1 MRNFNYQEMENLMAT
16 GLKSAKIASQKA
28 DTKTLPRKLLAPA
41 LIFSITLTQIPFLVT
56 IYFSLMEWNLLKP
69 QDKAFAG
76 FDNYIYVFK
85 TGDLLPAI
93 IATVGLT
100 AFSVISSLLVGLFF
114 AVLLDRKFIGQ
125 SVART
130 LIIKPLLIMPA
141 ASALIWK
148 FSMFDTNI
156 GVINFVV
163 QKLGFSAIGWSTQY
177 PYLSVIILLTW
188 QYAPFMMLILLSG
201 LQSQSREVLEAA
213 AVDRAGVWRTFVFIT
228 LPHLRQ
234 YIEIAILLGTIMLLQ
249 AFDPIAIMTKGTGG
263 TKTLAYLLYERAFVG
278 MNVGQAAAY
287 GVVTVI
293 LTIIVATISLRSLF
307 KVFIAGVSK

>member
-1 MRNFNYQEMENLMAT
+1 MAA
-16 GLKSAKIASQKA
+16 GLKRQNQEKSAVKEKL
-28 DTKTLPRKLLAPA
+28 LPRKLIAPA
-41 LIFSITLTQIPFLVT
+41 LIFSIVLTQVPFLVT

-69 QDKAFAG
+69 QEKAFAG
-76 FDNYIYVFK
+76 IDNYIYVFQ

-100 AFSVISSLLVGLFF
+100 AFSVICSLFVGLFF
-114 AVLLDRKFIGQ
+114 AVLLDRKFRGQ

-130 LIIKPLLIMPA
+130 LIITPFLIMPA

-156 GVINFVV
+156 GVINYIV

-177 PYLSVIILLTW
+177 PYISVIILLTW

-213 AVDRAGVWRTFVFIT
+213 SVDRAGIWRTFAFIT

-249 AFDPIAIMTKGTGG
+249 AFDPVAIMTKGTGG

-307 KVFIAGVSK
+307 KVFISGVNK

>member
-1 MRNFNYQEMENLMAT
+1 MRKPMAT
-16 GLKSAKIASQKA
+16 GLKSARTASRKA
-28 DTKTLPRKLLAPA
+28 DSKNLPRKLLAPA

-56 IYFSLMEWNLLKP
+56 IYFSLMQWNLLKP

-76 FDNYIYVFK
+76 VDNYIYVFK
-85 TGDLLPAI
+85 TGDLLPAV

-114 AVLLDRKFIGQ
+114 AVLLDRKFTGQ
-125 SVART
+125 SIART
-130 LIIKPLLIMPA
+130 LVITPFLIMPA

-148 FSMFDTNI
+148 YSMFDTNI

-188 QYAPFMMLILLSG
+188 QFAPFMMLILLSG
-201 LQSQSREVLEAA
+201 LQSQSSEVLEAA
-213 AVDRAGVWRTFVFIT
+213 SVDRAGVWRTFAFIT

-293 LTIIVATISLRSLF
+293 LTIVVATISLRSLF
-307 KVFIAGVSK
+307 KVFISGVSK

>member
-1 MRNFNYQEMENLMAT
+1 MAT
-16 GLKSAKIASQKA
+16 RVVKKPAKTDIDKAKS
-28 DTKTLPRKLLAPA
+28 LPRKLIAPA
-41 LIFSITLTQIPFLVT
+41 LIFSLALTQIPFLVT
-56 IYFSLMEWNLLKP
+56 IYFSFMRWNLLKP
-69 QDKAFAG
+69 QEKAFAG
-76 FDNYIYVFK
+76 FENYIHVFK

-93 IATVGLT
+93 TATVGLT
-100 AFSVISSLLVGLFF
+100 AFSVICSLLVGLGF
-114 AVLLDRKFIGQ
+114 AVLLDRKFKGQ
-125 SVART
+125 SIVRT
-130 LIIKPLLIMPA
+130 LIITPFLIMPA

-156 GVINFVV
+156 GIINFVA
-163 QKLGFSAIGWSTQY
+163 QKLGFDAIGWSTQY

-188 QYAPFMMLILLSG
+188 QFAPFMMLILLSG
-201 LQSQSREVLEAA
+201 LQSQSKEVLEAA
-213 AVDRAGVWRTFVFIT
+213 SVDRAGAWRTFTLIT

-234 YIEIAILLGTIMLLQ
+234 YIEVAVLLGTIMLLQ
-249 AFDPIAIMTKGTGG
+249 AFDPVAIMTKGTGG

-307 KVFIAGVSK
+307 KVFISGVNK

>member
-1 MRNFNYQEMENLMAT
+1 MGNLMAT
-16 GLKSAKIASQKA
+16 GLKSAKVSSPKQE
-28 DTKTLPRKLLAPA
+28 TRSLPRKLLAPA
-41 LIFSITLTQIPFLVT
+41 LIFSVTLTQIPFLVT

-76 FDNYIYVFK
+76 FNNYIYVFE

-100 AFSVISSLLVGLFF
+100 SFSVLSSLFVGLFF

-125 SVART
+125 SIART
-130 LIIKPLLIMPA
+130 LIITPFLIMPA

-163 QKLGFSAIGWSTQY
+163 QKLGFSAISWSTQY

-213 AVDRAGVWRTFVFIT
+213 AVDRAGVWRTFTFIT

-249 AFDPIAIMTKGTGG
+249 AFDPIAIMSKGTGG

-293 LTIIVATISLRSLF
+293 LTIIVATISLRRLF
-307 KVFIAGVSK
+307 KVFIVGVSK

>member
-1 MRNFNYQEMENLMAT
+1 MAKVKEKVV
-16 GLKSAKIASQKA
+16 GNDDLAAAKS
-28 DTKTLPRKLLAPA
+28 LPRKLIAPA
-41 LIFSITLTQIPFLVT
+41 LIFSVVMTQVPFLVT
-56 IYFSLMEWNLLKP
+56 IYYSLTDWNLLKP
-69 QDKAFAG
+69 TEKHFAG
-76 FDNYIYVFK
+76 FDNYLYVFK
-85 TGDLLPAI
+85 TGDLVPAI
-93 IATVGLT
+93 VATVGLT
-100 AFSVISSLLVGLFF
+100 AFSVIAALLVGLLF
-114 AVLLDRKFIGQ
+114 AILLDRKFKGQ
-125 SVART
+125 SVVRT
-130 LIIKPLLIMPA
+130 LMITPFLLMPT

-163 QKLGFSAIGWSTQY
+163 QKLGFAPIGWSTQY

-213 AVDRAGVWRTFVFIT
+213 SVDRAGVWRTFTLIT

-234 YIEIAILLGTIMLLQ
+234 YVEIAVLLGTIMILQ
-249 AFDPIAIMTKGTGG
+249 AFDPVAIMTKGTGG

-287 GVVTVI
+287 GVITVV
-293 LTIIVATISLRSLF
+293 LTIVVATISLRSLF
-307 KVFIAGVSK
+307 KVFMSGVNK

>member
-1 MRNFNYQEMENLMAT
+1 MGVKVSKDQV
-16 GLKSAKIASQKA
+16 LKAKEKS
-28 DTKTLPRKLLAPA
+28 LPRKLIAPA
-41 LIFSITLTQIPFLVT
+41 LIFSITLTQVPFLVT
-56 IYFSLMEWNLLKP
+56 IYYSLMEWNLLKP
-69 QDKAFAG
+69 QDRAFAG
-76 FDNYIYVFK
+76 IDNYIYVFQN
-85 TGDLLPAI
+85 GSLLPAI
-93 IATVGLT
+93 TATVGIT
-100 AFSVISSLLVGLFF
+100 AISVITSLLVGLFF
-114 AVLLDRKFIGQ
+114 AVLLDRKFRGQ
-125 SVART
+125 ALART
-130 LIIKPLLIMPA
+130 LIITPFLIMPA

-156 GVINFVV
+156 GVINFIV

-188 QYAPFMMLILLSG
+188 QFAPFMMLILLSG
-201 LQSQSREVLEAA
+201 LQSQSSEVLEAA
-213 AVDRAGVWRTFVFIT
+213 SVDRAGVWRTFAFIT

-293 LTIIVATISLRSLF
+293 LTIVVATISLRSLF

>member
-1 MRNFNYQEMENLMAT
+1 MLKVKKQD
-16 GLKSAKIASQKA
+16 KSAVKEKL
-28 DTKTLPRKLLAPA
+28 LPRKLIAPA
-41 LIFSITLTQIPFLVT
+41 LIFSIALTQVPFLVT
-56 IYFSLMEWNLLKP
+56 IYFSLMKWNLLKP
-69 QDKAFAG
+69 QEKAFAG
-76 FDNYIYVFK
+76 IDNYLYVFK

-93 IATVGLT
+93 IATVGIT

-114 AVLLDRKFIGQ
+114 AVLLDRKFRGQ

-130 LIIKPLLIMPA
+130 LIITPFLIMPA

-156 GVINFVV
+156 GIINFVV
-163 QKLGFSAIGWSTQY
+163 QKLGFSAIEWSTQY
-177 PYLSVIILLTW
+177 PYISVIILLTW

-213 AVDRAGVWRTFVFIT
+213 SVDRAGIWRIFSLIT

-249 AFDPIAIMTKGTGG
+249 AFDPVAILTKGTGG

-287 GVVTVI
+287 GVVTVLI
-293 LTIIVATISLRSLF
+293 TIIVATISLRSLF
-307 KVFIAGVSK
+307 KVFISGVSK

>member
-1 MRNFNYQEMENLMAT
+1 MENLMAT
-16 GLKSAKIASQKA
+16 GSKSAKVSSPKQE
-28 DTKTLPRKLLAPA
+28 TRSLPRKLLAPA
-41 LIFSITLTQIPFLVT
+41 LIFSVTLTQIPFLVT

-76 FDNYIYVFK
+76 FNNYIYVFE

-100 AFSVISSLLVGLFF
+100 SFSVLSSLFVGLFF

-130 LIIKPLLIMPA
+130 LIITPFLIMPA

-163 QKLGFSAIGWSTQY
+163 QKLGFSAISWSTQY

-213 AVDRAGVWRTFVFIT
+213 AVDRAGVWRTFTFIT

-249 AFDPIAIMTKGTGG
+249 AFDPIAIMSKGTGG

-307 KVFIAGVSK
+307 KVFIVGVSK

>member
-1 MRNFNYQEMENLMAT
+1 
-16 GLKSAKIASQKA
+16 
-28 DTKTLPRKLLAPA
+28 
-41 LIFSITLTQIPFLVT
+41 
-56 IYFSLMEWNLLKP
+56 
-69 QDKAFAG
+69 
-76 FDNYIYVFK
+76 
-85 TGDLLPAI
+85 LLPAI
-93 IATVGLT
+93 TATVGIT
-100 AFSVISSLLVGLFF
+100 AISVISSLLVGLFF
-114 AVLLDRKFIGQ
+114 AVLLDRKFRGQ
-125 SVART
+125 ALART
-130 LIIKPLLIMPA
+130 LIITPFLIMPA

-156 GVINFVV
+156 GVINFIV

-188 QYAPFMMLILLSG
+188 QFAPFMMLILLSG
-201 LQSQSREVLEAA
+201 LQSQSSEVLEAA
-213 AVDRAGVWRTFVFIT
+213 SVDRAGVWRTFAFIT

-287 GVVTVI
+287 GVVTVL
-293 LTIIVATISLRSLF
+293 LTIVVATISLRSLF

>member
-1 MRNFNYQEMENLMAT
+1 
-16 GLKSAKIASQKA
+16 
-28 DTKTLPRKLLAPA
+28 
-41 LIFSITLTQIPFLVT
+41 
-56 IYFSLMEWNLLKP
+56 MEWNLLKP
-69 QDKAFAG
+69 QEKSFAG
-76 FDNYIYVFK
+76 IDNYIYVFQN
-85 TGDLLPAI
+85 GSLLPAI
-93 IATVGLT
+93 TATVGIT
-100 AFSVISSLLVGLFF
+100 AISVICSILVGLFF
-114 AVLLDRKFIGQ
+114 AVLLDRKFRGQ
-125 SVART
+125 ALART
-130 LIIKPLLIMPA
+130 LIITPFLIMPA

-156 GVINFVV
+156 GVINFIV

-188 QYAPFMMLILLSG
+188 QFAPFMMLILLSG
-201 LQSQSREVLEAA
+201 LQSQSSEVLEAA
-213 AVDRAGVWRTFVFIT
+213 SVDRAGVWRTFAFIT

-287 GVVTVI
+287 GVVTVL
-293 LTIIVATISLRSLF
+293 LTIVVATISLRSLF
-307 KVFIAGVSK
+307 KVFIAGVGK

>member
-1 MRNFNYQEMENLMAT
+1 MGVKASKDQKMKAKE
-16 GLKSAKIASQKA
+16 KS
-28 DTKTLPRKLLAPA
+28 LPRKLIAPA
-41 LIFSITLTQIPFLVT
+41 LIFSITLTQVPFLVT

-69 QDKAFAG
+69 QDKSFAG
-76 FDNYIYVFK
+76 IDNYIYVFQN
-85 TGDLLPAI
+85 GSLLPAI
-93 IATVGLT
+93 TATVGIT
-100 AFSVISSLLVGLFF
+100 AISVICSLLVGLFF
-114 AVLLDRKFIGQ
+114 AVLLDRKFRGQ
-125 SVART
+125 ALART
-130 LIIKPLLIMPA
+130 LIITPFLIMPA

-156 GVINFVV
+156 GVINFIV

-188 QYAPFMMLILLSG
+188 QFAPFMMLILLSG
-201 LQSQSREVLEAA
+201 LQSQSSEVLEAA
-213 AVDRAGVWRTFVFIT
+213 SVDRAGVWRTFAFIT

-287 GVVTVI
+287 GVVTVL
-293 LTIIVATISLRSLF
+293 LTIVVATISLRSLF